1 MVYDLSAWRSAK
13 EKTLQT
19 AYHKEWSNLHLE
31 ELFAVLKSV
40 EEGRGSVT
48 VDASGVT
55 VSAGYGVEIMF
66 HEDGSVSLGD
76 GSCSVGERV
85 HFISNKCF
93 GLLDSSTLL
102 RFLGLLLAS
111 VADGMG
117 FVEWSSGHGV
127 LYSDTYGCWAVF
139 SSDGGVEFDR
149 LFQASQG

>member
-13 EKTLQT
+13 EKASQETH
-19 AYHKEWSNLHLE
+19 YREWSGLHLE

-48 VDASGVT
+48 VDTAGVL
-55 VSAGYGVEIMF
+55 VSAGYGVEVMF
-66 HEDGSVSLGD
+66 HQDGTVSLGD
-76 GSCSVGERV
+76 RTCSVGERV
-85 HFISNKCF
+85 HFVSNKCF
-93 GLLDSSTLL
+93 GLLDGPTLL

-127 LYSDTYGCWAVF
+127 LYSDAYRCWAVF
-139 SSDGGVEFDR
+139 SSDGRVEFDR
-149 LFQASQG
+149 LFHASHG

>member
-1 MVYDLSAWRSAK
+1 MVYDLCAWRSVR
-13 EKTLQT
+13 EKASQV
-19 AYHKEWSNLHLE
+19 AHYKEWSSLHLE

-48 VDASGVT
+48 VDTSGVT

-76 GSCSVGERV
+76 GSCSVGEKV
-85 HFISNKCF
+85 HFVSNKCF
-93 GLLDSSTLL
+93 GLLDGSTLL
-102 RFLGLLLAS
+102 RFLGLLVAS

-127 LYSDTYGCWAVF
+127 LYSDTYRCWAVF

-149 LFQASQG
+149 LFQAGQG

>member
-1 MVYDLSAWRSAK
+1 MVYDLSAWRSAR
-13 EKTLQT
+13 EKVPQV
-19 AYHKEWSNLHLE
+19 ADYKEWSSLHLE

-40 EEGRGSVT
+40 EEGRGSVS
-48 VDASGVT
+48 VDSSGVT
-55 VSAGYGVEIMF
+55 VSAGYGVEIIF
-66 HEDGSVSLGD
+66 HEDGSVLLGD

-85 HFISNKCF
+85 HFTSNKCF

-127 LYSDTYGCWAVF
+127 LYSDTYRCWAVF

-149 LFQASQG
+149 LFQANS

>member
-1 MVYDLSAWRSAK
+1 MVYDLSSWRSARK
-13 EKTLQT
+13 RVSSEPE
-19 AYHKEWSNLHLE
+19 YKEWSALHLE

-48 VDASGVT
+48 VGASGVT
-55 VSAGYGVEIMF
+55 VSAGYGIEVMF

-85 HFISNKCF
+85 HFIHNKCF
-93 GLLDSSTLL
+93 GLLDSPTLL

-117 FVEWSSGHGV
+117 FVEWSSGHGL
-127 LYSDTYGCWAVF
+127 LYSDTYRCWAVF

-149 LFQASQG
+149 LFGAGQG